1 MSISFLTFSSLTAP
15 VFGFPASPE
24 LPVGGQNLGF
34 LDQRFA
40 LDWVQRNIHAF
51 GGDPTKVTIFGESAG
66 GFSVDALLTSYPK
79 NSKPPFRAAILQSGQ
94 YSYRAA
100 PPSSSVPAWN
110 NLTAS
115 LQCPGTYGSNLS
127 CVRAANATDVKRII
141 EVNSLIFNPI
151 ADNVTLFTNPAARRL
166 SGNISH
172 IPVLTGSNSQEG
184 R

>member
-1 MSISFLTFSSLTAP
+1 MGA
-15 VFGFPASPE
+15 
-24 LPVGGQNLGF
+24 QNLGF

-40 LDWVQRNIHAF
+40 LGWVQRNIHAF

-100 PPSSSVPAWN
+100 LPTSSVPAWS
-110 NLTAS
+110 NLTVS
-115 LQCPGTYGSNLS
+115 LGCPGTYGSNLT
-127 CVRAANATDVKRII
+127 CVRAANATEVKRII
-141 EVNSLIFNPI
+141 EVNSLIFNPV
-151 ADNVTLFTNPAARRL
+151 ADNVTLVTNPAARRL
-166 SGNISH
+166 SGNISY

>member
-1 MSISFLTFSSLTAP
+1 M
-15 VFGFPASPE
+15 FGFPASPE
-24 LPVGGQNLGF
+24 LPVTGQNLGF

-66 GFSVDALLTSYPK
+66 AFSVDALLTSYPK

-94 YSYRAA
+94 YSYRSA
-100 PPSSSVPAWN
+100 PQTSSLPAWN
-110 NLTAS
+110 NLTAA
-115 LQCPGTYGSNLS
+115 LHCPGTYASNLT
-127 CVRAANATDVKRII
+127 CVRAANATEVKRII
-141 EVNSLIFNPI
+141 EVNSLIFNPV
-151 ADNVTLFTNPAARRL
+151 ADNVTLVQNPAAQRL

-172 IPVLTGSNSQEG
+172 IPVLGGSNSQEG

>member
-1 MSISFLTFSSLTAP
+1 

-24 LPVGGQNLGF
+24 LPVGAQNVGF

-51 GGDPTKVTIFGESAG
+51 GGDPSKVTIFGESAG
-66 GFSVDALLTSYPK
+66 GFSVDALLTSYPR

-100 PPSSSVPAWN
+100 PPTSSVPAWN

-115 LQCPGTYGSNLS
+115 LGCPGTYGNNLT
-127 CVRAANATDVKRII
+127 CVRAANATEVKRII
-141 EVNSLIFNPI
+141 EVNSLIFNPV
-151 ADNVTLFTNPAARRL
+151 ADNVTLVTNPAARRL

-172 IPVLTGSNSQEG
+172 IPVLTGSNAQEG